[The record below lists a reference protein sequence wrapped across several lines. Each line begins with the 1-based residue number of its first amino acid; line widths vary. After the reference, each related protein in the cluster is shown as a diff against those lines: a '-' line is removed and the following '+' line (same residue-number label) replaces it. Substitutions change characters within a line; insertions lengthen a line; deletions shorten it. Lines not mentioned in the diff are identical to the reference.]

1 VFGAMGPVST
11 TSRLCGGYSPRVVW
25 NPGEG
30 VGCDFELCPAV
41 ADEGSTK
48 PQARDGG
55 HSGKFYWQSSEYAT
69 GRTRHG
75 VPP

>member
-41 ADEGSTK
+41 ADEGSTN

-55 HSGKFYWQSSEYAT
+55 LSGKFY
-69 GRTRHG
+69 
-75 VPP
+75 